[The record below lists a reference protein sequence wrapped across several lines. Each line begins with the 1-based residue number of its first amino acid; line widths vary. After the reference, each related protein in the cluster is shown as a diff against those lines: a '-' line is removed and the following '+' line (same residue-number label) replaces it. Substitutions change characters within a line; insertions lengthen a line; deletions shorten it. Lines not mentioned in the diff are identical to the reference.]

1 MLAFLAMMSYTE
13 GILPQKGKNMKKLI
27 TLALALLIAALALTA
42 CTNHNHSKYD
52 NDSTYHWLVCDS
64 ENCAD
69 EGAKEYHSYN
79 DFRFNAS
86 GDKEYTCTVCGYVYT
101 EAHTHNYSEWS
112 SNAGKH
118 WQICTAEGCTKS
130 TAREDHSFSFT
141 KVTKEPALGEAGE
154 ELYTCVDCGRTKT
167 QSLPALPDKMSE
179 SEWKNSFL
187 FDNVRVDYISNCG
200 DLGQFEGY
208 RLIDGELILDVMDEE
223 ETYFDRSI
231 LSDMDFSD
239 YYSYFTNEGNGVY
252 KAENV
257 YVSEDGFEI
266 VYDEIMIT
274 FEDGKIASIIY
285 SIDMGES
292 FGTWL
297 QGYYYSM
304 WDEVTVEEPTPA
316 EKMSEEDWIAAFEL
330 ENLVIDYSL
339 SSEDIDF
346 YYYGYYVVMGDVV
359 YDVCE
364 DMVFETD
371 RSELSVVDF
380 ADYYD
385 FFTVIADGMYYA
397 ESLTASEDGYKY
409 ELTEVEIWYDEEGLP
424 YYISYCID
432 MGEDIGNLLAEYILY
447 DWGEAGADDLPEEE
461 DTSVI
466 EMILDRDN
474 FINYYVDERY
484 NKDQMI
490 YRFAYYDFDG
500 ADYSICKTD
509 EWWNETTEEGTY
521 VNAGLV
527 KCPGVTLLL
536 SIDPADFIG
545 EGIYNA
551 NYVYAGDASLPKNFD
566 GLGNSPT
573 GLFFETDDYGNLS
586 ILVITLDNGDEYE
599 YHFYLY
605 GD

>member
-1 MLAFLAMMSYTE
+1 
-13 GILPQKGKNMKKLI
+13 MKKLI
-27 TLALALLIAALALTA
+27 TLALALLVAALTLTA

-52 NDSTYHWLVCDS
+52 NDSTYHWIVCDS

-187 FDNVRVDYISNCG
+187 FDNVRVDYISKYG

-257 YVSEDGFEI
+257 HVSEDGFEI

-274 FEDGKIASIIY
+274 FEAGKIASIIY

-316 EKMSEEDWIAAFEL
+316 EKMSEEDWISAFEL

-397 ESLTASEDGYKY
+397 ESLTDYEDGYKY

-447 DWGEAGADDLPEEE
+447 DWGEASVELPGGDYYEELSSALSKENFSRYDCWIDYYVNDDCEE
-461 DTSVI
+461 DTYYI
-466 EMILDRDN
+466 FNGKYYDIIRYENGNEILETGEANNAGIVKMPVVSYLLNLDIDDFYYDYEN
-474 FINYYVDERY
+474 EYYV
-484 NKDQMI
+484 
-490 YRFAYYDFDG
+490 
-500 ADYSICKTD
+500 
-509 EWWNETTEEGTY
+509 Y
-521 VNAGLV
+521 VG
-527 KCPGVTLLL
+527 
-536 SIDPADFIG
+536 G
-545 EGIYNA
+545 EI
-551 NYVYAGDASLPKNFD
+551 KNFD
-566 GLGNSPT
+566 GDGSTATDLFLGIYE
-573 GLFFETDDYGNLS
+573 GR
-586 ILVITLDNGDEYE
+586 LVGATFVISESEEIRCG
-599 YHFYLY
+599 FLY
-605 GD
+605 YS